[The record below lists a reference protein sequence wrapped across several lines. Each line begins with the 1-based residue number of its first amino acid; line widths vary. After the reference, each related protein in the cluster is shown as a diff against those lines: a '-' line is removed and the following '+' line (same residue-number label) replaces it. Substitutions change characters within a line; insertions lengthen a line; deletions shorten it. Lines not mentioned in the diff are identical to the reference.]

1 MYSSFL
7 LPLEHGSLATCER
20 IILTD
25 LIGALCGAIF
35 VEERFKKLLIRKL
48 KAIRQ
53 DAMSHVSDKEML
65 EMMSRNWENEIRSE
79 FNGAANTWTIHQPY
93 SLINAS
99 QLDPNSGFPTF
110 TITSAEVEEV
120 FKPSME
126 KIHSLV
132 DRQIGAASKK
142 QGAPPKVSITF
153 RV

>member
-1 MYSSFL
+1 M
-7 LPLEHGSLATCER
+7 
-20 IILTD
+20 D
-25 LIGALCGAIF
+25 
-35 VEERFKKLLIRKL
+35 ERFKKLLIRKL

-53 DAMSHVSDKEML
+53 DAMSHVSDEEMQ

-79 FNGAANTWTIHQPY
+79 FNGAANSWTIHQPY

-99 QLDPNSGFPTF
+99 QLNPNSGFPTF

-126 KIHSLV
+126 KIHLLV
-132 DRQIGAASKK
+132 DRQIGAAIKK
-142 QGAPPKVSITF
+142 QGAPPKVSIAF